1 MVSVPAHRMGAAMSA
16 RGWVWIGA
24 AVVSVALW
32 VGPWQALKM
41 IVALLMPVLMWIDVV
56 GR

>member
-1 MVSVPAHRMGAAMSA
+1 MSA